1 MVSAI
6 KESAGKKALIELY
19 QTVRRRTME
28 IVAPLEVEDYVIQTA
43 EFMSPPRWH
52 IGHTSWFFETVLQA
66 HQPGYQVYSD
76 DFLFYFNSYYEG
88 FGARIERPKRGT
100 KSRPTVKATIA
111 YRTHVDEQML
121 RFIERTDDLKI
132 HSLIRLG
139 LEHEMQHQELLVYDI
154 KHLLCDQF
162 DVTMKAKPAAVECV
176 EGMVEIDGG
185 LMRLGYSLDGAL
197 YQSDGRPSHSKE
209 FAFDNE
215 KPEHQVFI
223 QDFAIDRAPVTNGD
237 YLEFIRDGGYKN
249 FHWWFSEGWETVN
262 REHWQ
267 APLYW
272 EFHESEWMI
281 RDFNGLQP
289 VLERKAEPVCHVSF
303 FEASAF
309 AKWAGKRLPTEAEW
323 EKAACYDA
331 HGSKQSFPWGN
342 DTPELKHVNLFENE
356 LWTTAPVGAYP
367 EGVSAYGCHQMI
379 GDVWEWTTSDYVPY
393 PGFKSEFDEYNDK
406 WFVNQ
411 KVLRGGSFATPQLH
425 IRSTYRNFFHTHER
439 WMTSGFR
446 CAR

>member
-1 MVSAI
+1 MVLAI
-6 KESAGKKALIELY
+6 KESAGKKPLIELY
-19 QTVRRRTME
+19 QSVRRRTME

-43 EFMSPPRWH
+43 DFMSPPRWH

-100 KSRPTVKATIA
+100 KSRPTVKATVA
-111 YRTHVDEQML
+111 YRNHIDEQMV
-121 RFIERTDDLKI
+121 RFIERTDDSTV
-132 HSLIRLG
+132 HSLVRLG

-162 DVTMKAKPAAVECV
+162 DVTTAAKPLSVATV
-176 EGMVEIDGG
+176 EGMAEIEGG
-185 LMRLGYSLDGAL
+185 LMKLGYGLDGPL

-223 QDFAIDRAPVTNGD
+223 QDFSIDRAPVTNGD

-262 REHWQ
+262 REQWQ

-272 EFHESEWMI
+272 EFHDGQWMI
-281 RDFNGLQP
+281 RDFNGLQS
-289 VLERKAEPVCHVSF
+289 VSERKDEPVCHVSF

-323 EKAACYDA
+323 EKAASYDA
-331 HGSKQSFPWGN
+331 RGSKHSFPWGD
-342 DTPELKHVNLFENE
+342 DTPELTHANLFENG
-356 LWTTAPVGAYP
+356 LWTVAPVGAYP
-367 EGVSAYGCHQMI
+367 DGASAYGCHQMI

-425 IRSTYRNFFHTHER
+425 IRSTYRNFFHAHER

>member
-1 MVSAI
+1 MVLAI
-6 KESAGKKALIELY
+6 KESAGKKPLIELY
-19 QTVRRRTME
+19 QSVRRRTME

-100 KSRPTVKATIA
+100 KSRPTVKATVA
-111 YRTHVDEQML
+111 YRNHIDEQMV
-121 RFIERTDDLKI
+121 RFIERTDDLTV
-132 HSLIRLG
+132 HSLVRLG

-162 DVTMKAKPAAVECV
+162 DVTTAAKPVSVATV
-176 EGMVEIDGG
+176 EGMAEIEGG
-185 LMRLGYSLDGAL
+185 LMKLGYGLDGPL

-262 REHWQ
+262 REQWQ

-272 EFHESEWMI
+272 EFHDGQWMI
-281 RDFNGLQP
+281 RDFNGLQS
-289 VLERKAEPVCHVSF
+289 VSERKYEPVCHVSF

-323 EKAACYDA
+323 EKAASYDA
-331 HGSKQSFPWGN
+331 RGSKHSFPWGD
-342 DTPELKHVNLFENE
+342 DTPELTHANLFENG
-356 LWTTAPVGAYP
+356 LWTVAPVGAYP
-367 EGVSAYGCHQMI
+367 DGASAYGCHQMI

-425 IRSTYRNFFHTHER
+425 IRSTYRNFFHAHER